1 MIDKNKSIVVL
12 MDCWEY
18 TEKDPMR
25 TANLRSEMCV
35 NINKFIAN
43 RTDSI
48 QVVINACYS
57 PGVLNQEIDTKIGTV
72 FVDATTPEQ
81 FAKIYQQHSVDT
93 IWYLGMHWNRCIRS
107 RPLGYAM
114 MQGILDKLTQKS
126 VGLYAKQ
133 NCTIE
138 LIEYF
143 PGVQHSPTFERFPN
157 FQDDKVTELEHL
169 SDDVYQIIGIK
180 KNWDGKLR

>member
-1 MIDKNKSIVVL
+1 

-48 QVVINACYS
+48 QVVINACYN
-57 PGVLNQEIDTKIGTV
+57 PGVLNTEIDTKIGTV

-107 RPLGYAM
+107 RPLGYALM
-114 MQGILDKLTQKS
+114 KEILAKLTQKS
-126 VGLYAKQ
+126 VKLYAKQ
-133 NCTIE
+133 DCTIE
-138 LIEYF
+138 LIEQH
-143 PGVQHSPTFERFPN
+143 PVKQHSPTHEQFAN
-157 FQDDKVTELEHL
+157 FANDEVTELEHVYN
-169 SDDVYQIIGIK
+169 DVYRIIGIK
-180 KNWDGKLR
+180 KTWDGKFR